1 MIRKV
6 LLLALTVI
14 LAIMLW
20 SSFTH
25 GVQVK
30 FIKIKG
36 EPLKTSSYTSLV
48 TLSENLNN
56 KKSELEKANN
66 STYQAEVKKLD
77 VAKSYFK
84 INKSAYDDVA
94 ATASIEDIR
103 AVNQRKEYLLD
114 YLWMKIGTYANDS
127 DIKVKIDPVPD
138 RKLINFD
145 VSGQYIAI
153 INFIYDLENDQELKF
168 NVDNIVM
175 QGGSTSEI
183 TKASFTVGN
192 VVVITSDAQAE

>member
-1 MIRKV
+1 MIKKV
-6 LLLALTVI
+6 LLFALVI
-14 LAIMLW
+14 VLLIGLI

-25 GVQVK
+25 GVNISLFGQDFK
-30 FIKIKG
+30 TNSYSTIIK
-36 EPLKTSSYTSLV
+36 ESQDLV
-48 TLSENLNN
+48 DQRN
-56 KKSELEKANN
+56 KLEKLNSTDFKYEEKLLSASKSRYETSKKQYDEVANN
-66 STYQAEVKKLD
+66 
-77 VAKSYFK
+77 
-84 INKSAYDDVA
+84 
-94 ATASIEDIR
+94 ASVEEIR
-103 AVNQRKEYLLD
+103 KANQEEKYLLD